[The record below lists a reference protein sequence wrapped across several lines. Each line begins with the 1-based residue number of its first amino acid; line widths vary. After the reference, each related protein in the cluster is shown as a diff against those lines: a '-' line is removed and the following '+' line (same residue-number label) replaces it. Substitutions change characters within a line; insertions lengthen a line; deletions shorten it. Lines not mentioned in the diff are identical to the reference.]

1 MNKGKMVFA
10 QLMEFA
16 PWGIFKYGV
25 KRYNGDYNNKGLTC
39 WKQFLCMAFGQ
50 LTHRESLSDTALCLK
65 LQKDKLYHLG
75 IGRPFSK
82 STLSKANEKRDWRI
96 FRDFALKLIDQAR
109 ELCKDDNLL
118 DLKLKGNVYALD
130 ATTIDLCLDV
140 FWWAKFRSTKA
151 AIKLHTIL
159 DLKTAIPEYIFI
171 TDGSVH
177 EVNTLDYFSL
187 PAGSYLVMDK
197 GYIDFARL
205 WCLARERTNFVVRAK
220 KNMKYK
226 VIERFLTDKTKGV
239 LCDQTIVL
247 TDPITT
253 KKYPECLRRIRYYD
267 AETANTFVFLTN
279 NFKLSALT
287 IAALYKNRW
296 GIELFFKWI
305 KQHLKIQTFWGQSEN
320 AVRTQVWIAISTY
333 VLVVIVKKQLKI
345 KQSLYE
351 ILQLISLSAFDRT
364 PIMNLFQNENNQDVK
379 EQNCNQLILLE
390 L

>member
-16 PWGIFKYGV
+16 PFHVFKYCV

-50 LTHRESLSDTALCLK
+50 LTHRESLSDTTLCLK
-65 LQKDKLYHLG
+65 LHKDKLYHLG

-118 DLKLKGNVYALD
+118 DLKLKGKVYALD

-151 AIKLHTIL
+151 AIKLHTLL

-197 GYIDFARL
+197 AYIDFTRL
-205 WCLARERTNFVVRAK
+205 RRFSHERTNFVVRAK
-220 KNMKYK
+220 KNMKYR
-226 VIERFLTDKTKGV
+226 VLNRKTTAKEKGV

-247 TDPITT
+247 TNPTT
-253 KKYPECLRRIRYYD
+253 VKHYPESLRRIRYFD
-267 AETANTFVFLTN
+267 KETGNILIFLTN

-287 IAALYKNRW
+287 IAALYRNRW

-305 KQHLKIQTFWGQSEN
+305 KQHLKIQTFWGHSEN
-320 AVRTQVWIAISTY
+320 AVRTQVWIAMSAY
-333 VLVVIVKKQLKI
+333 VLVIIAKKQLKLTPT
-345 KQSLYE
+345 LYE
-351 ILQLISLSAFDRT
+351 ILQLISLSTLDRT
-364 PIMNLFQNENNQDVK
+364 SIKRLCLSEDIQDVK
-379 EQNCNQLILLE
+379 EQDYNQLILW
-390 L
+390 

>member
-1 MNKGKMVFA
+1 
-10 QLMEFA
+10 
-16 PWGIFKYGV
+16 
-25 KRYNGDYNNKGLTC
+25 
-39 WKQFLCMAFGQ
+39 MAFGQ

-109 ELCKDDNLL
+109 ELCMDDNLL
-118 DLKLKGNVYALD
+118 DLNLKGQIYALD

-140 FWWAKFRSTKA
+140 FWWAKFRTTKA
-151 AIKLHTIL
+151 AIKLHTLL

-205 WCLARERTNFVVRAK
+205 WRFSYERINFVIRAK
-220 KNMKYK
+220 KNMKYR
-226 VIERFLTDKTKGV
+226 VLDRGKTAKEKGV
-239 LCDQTIVL
+239 ICDQTIVL
-247 TDPITT
+247 TNTT
-253 KKYPECLRRIRYYD
+253 TSQNYPECLRRIRYFD
-267 AETANTFVFLTN
+267 AETGNTLIFLTN

-287 IAALYKNRW
+287 VAALYRNRW

-305 KQHLKIQTFWGQSEN
+305 KQHLKIQTFWGHSEN
-320 AVRTQVWIAISTY
+320 AVRTQVWIAIATY
-333 VLVVIVKKQLKI
+333 VLVIIAKKQLKLTLT
-345 KQSLYE
+345 LYE
-351 ILQLISLSAFDRT
+351 ILQLISLSALDRT
-364 PIMNLFQNENNQDVK
+364 SIKQLCLSEDIQDVK
-379 EQNCNQLILLE
+379 EQNFNQLILW
-390 L
+390 